1 MAHLSGWPLHA
12 GNRISVLGSTLVAC
26 WGVTG
31 RFPGDEDVF
40 MELALKSL
48 KGSLTCV
55 GLGLAAFETD
65 DC

>member
-1 MAHLSGWPLHA
+1 MAHLSGWLLHA

-31 RFPGDEDVF
+31 RFPEDEEVLV
-40 MELALKSL
+40 ELARKSL

-55 GLGLAAFETD
+55 GLGFAAFETD